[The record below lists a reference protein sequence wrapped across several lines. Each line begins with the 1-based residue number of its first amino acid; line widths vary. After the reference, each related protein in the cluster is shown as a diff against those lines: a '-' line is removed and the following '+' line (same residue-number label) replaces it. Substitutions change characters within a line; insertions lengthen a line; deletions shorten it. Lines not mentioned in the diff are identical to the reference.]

1 MVDELT
7 GLEVPPEIAAATL
20 EAERVAAA
28 RLNDAQAKQPAPTLP
43 DAVPGQ
49 CQRCGEHPATLI
61 PFDEFERR
69 IRTLRENGVRVYQ
82 DNLIRVQ
89 IDTFKRQP
97 DPVPL
102 AHETQST

>member
-7 GLEVPPEIAAATL
+7 GLEVPAEIAAESL
-20 EAERVAAA
+20 EAQNLAAA
-28 RLNDAQAKQPAPTLP
+28 KLSAQAAAYAAVKDVPAPT
-43 DAVPGQ
+43 A
-49 CQRCGEHPATLI
+49 LI

-69 IRTLRENGVRVYQ
+69 IRVLRENGVRVYQ
-82 DNLIRVQ
+82 DNVMKIQ

-102 AHETQST
+102 AHEMQST